1 MPTAPHNHQPDPQPP
16 TSPPPP
22 SGPATPS
29 PGALALVGVVVLAL
43 LFTGFLV
50 AQYPGLNE
58 PVLAAVGVGSLLV
71 TSLVLVLR
79 R

>member
-1 MPTAPHNHQPDPQPP
+1 
-16 TSPPPP
+16 
-22 SGPATPS
+22 
-29 PGALALVGVVVLAL
+29 VVVLAL